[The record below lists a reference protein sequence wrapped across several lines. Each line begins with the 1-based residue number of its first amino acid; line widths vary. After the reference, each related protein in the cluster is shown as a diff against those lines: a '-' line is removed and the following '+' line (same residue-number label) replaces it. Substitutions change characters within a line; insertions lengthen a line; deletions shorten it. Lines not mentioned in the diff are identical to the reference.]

1 MQIKV
6 VDILPVIILSNS
18 TLNGWLKITYKL

>member
-18 TLNGWLKITYKL
+18 TFNGWLKMADKL